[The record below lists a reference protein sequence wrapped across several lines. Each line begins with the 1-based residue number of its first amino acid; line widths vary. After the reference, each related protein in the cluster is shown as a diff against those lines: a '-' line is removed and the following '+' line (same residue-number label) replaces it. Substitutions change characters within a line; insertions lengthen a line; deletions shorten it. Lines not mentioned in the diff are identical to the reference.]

1 MQSMNRVTLI
11 GNISTDPQ
19 IRQLQN
25 GQKVANFNVATS
37 ERWKDKI
44 TGEQKEFTEF
54 NKVVVYNQ
62 GIIGVIESMCQKGTR
77 VFIEGSLK
85 TRKWQNQQGQ
95 DVYTTEVTVQ
105 QFGGELII
113 LSNAKQKQTSQSEP
127 QPINDLNSDEIPF

>member
-11 GNISTDPQ
+11 GNISVDPQ

-25 GQKVANFNVATS
+25 GQKVANFNIATS
-37 ERWKDKI
+37 ERWKDKT
-44 TGEQKEFTEF
+44 TGEQKESTEF

-62 GIIGVIESMCQKGTR
+62 GIVGVIESMCQKGTR

-85 TRKWQNQQGQ
+85 TRKWQNKDGQ

-113 LSNAKQKQTSQSEP
+113 LSNAKQKID
-127 QPINDLNSDEIPF
+127 QPKTAQIDNTDDIPF

>member
-11 GNISTDPQ
+11 GNISVDPQ

-25 GQKVANFNVATS
+25 GQKVANFNIATS
-37 ERWKDKI
+37 ERWKDKT
-44 TGEQKEFTEF
+44 TGEQKESTEF

-62 GIIGVIESMCQKGTR
+62 GIVGVIESMCQKGTR

-85 TRKWQNQQGQ
+85 TRKWQNKDGQ

-113 LSNAKQKQTSQSEP
+113 LSNAKQKID
-127 QPINDLNSDEIPF
+127 QPKIAQIDNTDDIPF